1 VAARR
6 STNAVVA
13 IGDARQ
19 AWTWRHHGRP
29 SFHGYSRVLVETGMP
44 QFKYHAFIS
53 YSHADRAWGDWLHK
67 ALETYAI
74 PSRLVG
80 RTTAAGVV
88 PKSLAPVFRDRDEL
102 PSATDLN
109 AKVAEAL
116 AQSANLVVI
125 CSPRS
130 AASRWVNEEILGFK
144 RLGRADRVFCLIV
157 DGEPNASDSPGHA
170 EEECFAPA
178 LRFTLDADGQ
188 PTAQRTEPI
197 AADARAGKDGKANAK
212 LKLISGLLGVG
223 YDELRQRELQRRNR
237 RMVLVTAL
245 ALAVMTVTTA
255 LAISAVNARRSADV
269 AREAAERRQ
278 KQAEGLVEFMLGD
291 LSDKLDGVHRLD
303 IMQSVDDKAMEYF
316 ASLPT
321 ADVTDAALAQRVN
334 ALEKIGSV
342 RMNQGQTPA
351 ALQAYRAASAL
362 AAQLVS
368 HAPGDVARNAAYAES
383 LTWVG
388 NAYWFQGDL
397 EHALKNFEAARA
409 SLLKAVAA
417 EPGDSDLAAKLATAD
432 NNAGHVLEARGKF
445 AGAKLHY
452 DAMLQI
458 FTQLHAKQPANTDWL
473 SDQGDAWNNL
483 GKLALEQGRPDEAI
497 ASYRQDNRIK
507 SELAARD
514 PASHEAQENLLISNA
529 ILGRTLA
536 LRGDTDAALKFVAAA
551 VASAQSL
558 IAFDPSN
565 AGWQDDFALYSQ
577 QLGGLLRQHGQL
589 GDAAKADADALRV
602 LESLVAKDPT
612 NSGWQQDLAQA
623 QLESARL
630 QLALRDPATAQAQAT
645 RALASVRQLRAKSS
659 DDRGLVLMAAQAGT
673 VLGQAAAQHGDP
685 ATAKRHW
692 QQALDTIAPS
702 ARSGDDPNFLAA
714 WAGAL
719 MLLDQPDAARPIV
732 ARLAGMGYRATDFV
746 ALAASKQMDYP
757 ADAKGARRVADMAN

>member
-1 VAARR
+1 MA
-6 STNAVVA
+6 
-13 IGDARQ
+13 G
-19 AWTWRHHGRP
+19 
-29 SFHGYSRVLVETGMP
+29 
-44 QFKYHAFIS
+44 FKYHAFIS

-80 RTTAAGVV
+80 RTTPAGVV

-116 AQSANLVVI
+116 AQSANLIVI

-157 DGEPNASDSPGHA
+157 DGEPNASDSPELA

-178 LRFTLDADGQ
+178 LRYTLDADGQ

-245 ALAVMTVTTA
+245 ALVVMTVTTA
-255 LAISAVNARRSADV
+255 LAISAVIARRSADV
-269 AREAAERRQ
+269 ARQAAERRQ

-291 LSDKLDGVHRLD
+291 LGDKLDGVHRLD

-321 ADVTDAALAQRVN
+321 EDVTDAALAQRVT

-342 RMNQGQTPA
+342 RMNLGQTPA

-362 AAQLVS
+362 AARLVS
-368 HAPGDVARNAAYAES
+368 HAPGDVQRQAAYAES
-383 LTWVG
+383 LKWVG

-397 EHALKNFEAARA
+397 AHALQNFEAARA
-409 SLLKAVAA
+409 SLEKAVAA
-417 EPGDSDLAAKLATAD
+417 RPDDNDLASELAAAD
-432 NNAGHVLEARGKF
+432 NNAGHVLEARGDF
-445 AGAKLHY
+445 PAAKIRY
-452 DAMLQI
+452 ESMLRI
-458 FTQLHAKQPANTDWL
+458 FSMLHAREPGNSTWL

-483 GKLALEQGRPDEAI
+483 GKLALEQGRPAEAI
-497 ASYRQDNRIK
+497 ASYREDNRIK
-507 SELAARD
+507 SELAAKD

-536 LRGDTDAALKFVAAA
+536 LRGDIDAALPVVSAA
-551 VASAQSL
+551 VASAKSL
-558 IAFDPSN
+558 VAFDASN

-577 QLGGLLRQHGQL
+577 QLGGLLRQRGQL
-589 GDAAKADADALRV
+589 GQAASADADALHV
-602 LESLVAKDPT
+602 LEALVAKDPT

-623 QLESARL
+623 QLEGARL
-630 QLALRDPATAQAQAT
+630 QLALHDPATAQVLAT
-645 RALASVRQLRAKSS
+645 HALASTEQLRTKSS
-659 DDRGLVLMAAQAGT
+659 DDRSLVLLAAQAGT
-673 VLGQAAAQHGDP
+673 VLGQATAQHGDQ
-685 ATAKRHW
+685 AAAQVHW
-692 QQALDTIAPS
+692 RRALDTIAPS
-702 ARSGDDPNFLAA
+702 ARAGEDPNFLAA
-714 WAGAL
+714 WASVL
-719 MLLDQPDAARPIV
+719 MLLDQTDAARPVV
-732 ARLAGMGYRATDFV
+732 ARLSAMGYRTADFR
-746 ALAASKQMDYP
+746 ALAASKQMDDP
-757 ADAKGARRVADMAN
+757 AGATLARRVAGAAN

>member
-1 VAARR
+1 MLA
-6 STNAVVA
+6 
-13 IGDARQ
+13 G
-19 AWTWRHHGRP
+19 
-29 SFHGYSRVLVETGMP
+29 TGMP
-44 QFKYHAFIS
+44 QSKYTAFIS
-53 YSHADRAWGDWLHK
+53 YSHADRAWADWLHK
-67 ALETYAI
+67 ALETYRI

-80 RTTAAGVV
+80 RETAAGVI
-88 PKSLAPVFRDRDEL
+88 PKSLAPIFRDRDEL

-109 AKVAEAL
+109 TQVAEAL
-116 AQSANLVVI
+116 AQSANLIVI

-130 AASRWVNEEILGFK
+130 ASSRWVNEEILGFK
-144 RLGRADRVFCLIV
+144 RLDRADRVFCLIV
-157 DGEPNASDSPGHA
+157 DGEPNASDSPHRA
-170 EEECFAPA
+170 DEECFAPA

-188 PTAQRTEPI
+188 PTGERTEPI

-237 RMVLVTAL
+237 RMAAVTAL
-245 ALAVMTVTTA
+245 ALVVMSVTTA
-255 LAISAVNARRSADV
+255 LAISAVIARRSADV
-269 AREAAERRQ
+269 ARQAAERRQ

-303 IMQSVDDKAMEYF
+303 IMQSVDDKAMAYF

-368 HAPGDVARNAAYAES
+368 HDPGDVGRQAAYAES

-388 NAYWFQGDL
+388 NAFWFQGDL
-397 EHALKNFEAARA
+397 EHALQNFEAARA

-417 EPGDSDLAAKLATAD
+417 RPGDSDLAAKLATAD

-445 AGAKLHY
+445 AAAKLHY
-452 DAMLQI
+452 DAMLQV
-458 FTQLHAKQPANTDWL
+458 FTQLHAKEPANTDWL

-483 GKLALEQGRPDEAI
+483 GKLALEQGRPDDAI
-497 ASYRQDNRIK
+497 ASYRADNRIK
-507 SELAARD
+507 TELAARD
-514 PASHEAQENLLISNA
+514 PGSHEAQENLLISNA

-536 LRGDTDAALKFVAAA
+536 LRGDADAALKTVADA
-551 VASAQSL
+551 VASAKTL

-577 QLGGLLRQHGQL
+577 QLGGLLRQRGEL
-589 GDAAKADADALRV
+589 ARATSADADALRV
-602 LESLVAKDPT
+602 LEALVAKDPT

-623 QLESARL
+623 RLEGARL
-630 QLALRDPATAQAQAT
+630 QLALQDPAAAQALSAP
-645 RALASVRQLRAKSS
+645 ALAAIEQSLAKSP
-659 DDRGLVLMAAQAGT
+659 DDRGLILLATHAHML
-673 VLGQAAAQHGDP
+673 LGQIAARDGDDP
-685 ATAKRHW
+685 AAKRHW
-692 QQALDTIAPS
+692 QQALDTVTPA
-702 ARSGDDPNFLAA
+702 ARSGGDPNFLAA
-714 WAGAL
+714 RAGSL
-719 MLLDQPDAARPIV
+719 LLLDKRDAARPVV
-732 ARLAGMGYRATDFV
+732 ARLAAMNYRAGDFV
-746 ALAASKQMDYP
+746 ALAASRQMPYP
-757 ADAKGARRVADMAN
+757 ADAATRRVADRAK

>member
-1 VAARR
+1 MLA
-6 STNAVVA
+6 
-13 IGDARQ
+13 G
-19 AWTWRHHGRP
+19 
-29 SFHGYSRVLVETGMP
+29 TGMP
-44 QFKYHAFIS
+44 QSRYNAFIS
-53 YSHADRAWGDWLHK
+53 YSHADRAWADWLHK
-67 ALETYAI
+67 ALETYRI

-80 RTTAAGVV
+80 RETAAGVI
-88 PKSLAPVFRDRDEL
+88 PKSLAPIFRDRDEL

-130 AASRWVNEEILGFK
+130 ASSRWVNEEILGFK

-157 DGEPNASDSPGHA
+157 DGEPNASDAPHRA
-170 EEECFAPA
+170 DEECFAPA

-188 PTAQRTEPI
+188 PTSERTEPI

-237 RMVLVTAL
+237 RMAAVTAL
-245 ALAVMTVTTA
+245 ALVVMSVTTA
-255 LAISAVNARRSADV
+255 LAISAVIARRSADV
-269 AREAAERRQ
+269 ARQAAERRQ

-291 LSDKLDGVHRLD
+291 LGDKLDGVHRLD
-303 IMQSVDDKAMEYF
+303 IMQSVDDKAMAYF

-368 HAPGDVARNAAYAES
+368 HAPGDVGRQAAYAES

-388 NAYWFQGDL
+388 NACWFQGDL
-397 EHALKNFEAARA
+397 EHALQNFEAARA
-409 SLLKAVAA
+409 SLLKAVATR
-417 EPGDSDLAAKLATAD
+417 PGDSELAAKLATAD

-445 AGAKLHY
+445 AAAKLHY

-458 FTQLHAKQPANTDWL
+458 FTRLHAKEPANTDWL

-483 GKLALEQGRPDEAI
+483 GKLALEQGRPDDAI
-497 ASYRQDNRIK
+497 ASYRADNRIK
-507 SELAARD
+507 TELAARD
-514 PASHEAQENLLISNA
+514 PGSHEAQENLLISNA

-536 LRGDTDAALKFVAAA
+536 LRGDADAALKAVSDA
-551 VASAQSL
+551 VASARTL

-577 QLGGLLRQHGQL
+577 QLGGLMRQRGQS
-589 GDAAKADADALRV
+589 GQAASADADALRV
-602 LESLVAKDPT
+602 LDALVAKDPT

-623 QLESARL
+623 RLESARL
-630 QLALRDPATAQAQAT
+630 HLALRDPATAQGLGA
-645 RALASVRQLRAKSS
+645 RALAAIEQLRAKTA
-659 DDRGLVLMAAQAGT
+659 DDRSLILLAAQAHT
-673 VLGQAAAQHGDP
+673 LLGQVAAQHGDH
-685 ATAKRHW
+685 AAAQQQW
-692 QQALDTIAPS
+692 QQALDVIAPA
-702 ARSGDDPNFLAA
+702 ARSGDDPSFLAA
-714 WAGAL
+714 WASSL
-719 MLLDQPDAARPIV
+719 ILLDKHDAARPVV
-732 ARLAGMGYRATDFV
+732 ARLATMGYRAGDFV
-746 ALAASKQMDYP
+746 ALVAGKKMDYP
-757 ADAKGARRVADMAN
+757 ADATASRGAADMSE